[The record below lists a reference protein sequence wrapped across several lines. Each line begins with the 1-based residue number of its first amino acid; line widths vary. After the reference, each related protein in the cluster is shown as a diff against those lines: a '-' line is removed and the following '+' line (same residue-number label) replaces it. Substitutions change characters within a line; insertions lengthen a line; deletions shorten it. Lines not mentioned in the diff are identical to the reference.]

1 MRVDII
7 ISIAVVIVKF
17 KPSDLHK
24 YGRSYKTSNHSKAH
38 YINTH
43 PHQTRLSSIIFFYQ
57 KEKVGVLECWGHIF
71 M

>member
-43 PHQTRLSSIIFFYQ
+43 PHQTKASSTIFTKKKKLEFLNL
-57 KEKVGVLECWGHIF
+57 KERN
-71 M
+71 